1 MKRQSTNLWG
11 VWLGLVGLLLGL
23 ALGYFGSGIL
33 GQRGLLGSPA
43 KLGSEDKMDL
53 ATTMMAIQMER
64 VLQLDKKIEGQVKQL
79 ADKTGSGTTTPEDL
93 QRLQNSID
101 ERKRAIEMAADLLKK
116 ESQTRSTI
124 VR

>member
-53 ATTMMAIQMER
+53 EATMMAIQMER